1 MSREKLVVSHMDMSS
16 TSSFS
21 NVSNH
26 HELLGADYKQVTEA
40 QTTSL
45 NAGLLIAKLPRW
57 EGSINSGMYKLGS
70 TLPSGS
76 LTI

>member
-45 NAGLLIAKLPRW
+45 NAGLLIAKLPR
-57 EGSINSGMYKLGS
+57 
-70 TLPSGS
+70 
-76 LTI
+76 